1 MKRFWTIAALACAAL
16 MVSCSS
22 PEDKAHDFAKELK
35 TAVED
40 GKSKKV
46 TGVLKARG
54 EYENVLSESQREKYD
69 AAWVAAIE
77 QEATDMAIAVI
88 KAVKACDVAKVQELE
103 RKISIYKKALY
114 GKDDQAG
121 NVAKFD
127 EIAKFDEAFNKRIN
141 DPDPKKCL
149 KKEDMEKFNE
159 ALYIWLHPLEKLVV
173 IEEKSES
180 AEAAADMP
188 TVPTEK

>member
-1 MKRFWTIAALACAAL
+1 MKRFWTIAALACAAV

-173 IEEKSES
+173 IEEKSEPS
-180 AEAAADMP
+180 ETAADMP

>member
-1 MKRFWTIAALACAAL
+1 MKRFWTIAALACTAL

-54 EYENVLSESQREKYD
+54 EHENVLSESQREKYD

-77 QEATDMAIAVI
+77 QEATYMAIAMI
-88 KAVKACDVAKVQELE
+88 KAVKACDVAKVQDLE

-121 NVAKFD
+121 VWPNLM
-127 EIAKFDEAFNKRIN
+127 R
-141 DPDPKKCL
+141 
-149 KKEDMEKFNE
+149 
-159 ALYIWLHPLEKLVV
+159 
-173 IEEKSES
+173 
-180 AEAAADMP
+180 
-188 TVPTEK
+188 